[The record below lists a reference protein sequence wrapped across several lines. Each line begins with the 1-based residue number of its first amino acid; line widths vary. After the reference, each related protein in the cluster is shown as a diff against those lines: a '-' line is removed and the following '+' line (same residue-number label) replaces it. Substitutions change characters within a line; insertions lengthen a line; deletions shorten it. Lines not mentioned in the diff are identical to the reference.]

1 MKFGVIG
8 WLKDFA
14 REMDLGLSVMRGVGE
29 PGASGSLERRCEQ
42 DDQDVASSQGGR
54 LTNRGDRSRGG
65 TWFRT
70 ERNGDLSL
78 QDLVRPLKRLGGRL
92 HPGGGRRLAVFALL
106 LAMALWGSVFV
117 ATKEVMG
124 EAGPFT
130 VAASRF
136 AIGFAVLL
144 PLARREGFTAKLMFR
159 PTYLLFGFTGVFL
172 AYGLQNLAL
181 VLTSAGNAALVVAM
195 QPAAIVLMGM
205 LVLRERLP
213 IGRLL
218 GIGLAIGGVMLVSGV
233 AFAGGGSD
241 ALLGNALMAG
251 SVLAYSAYAVQGRS
265 LGANSP
271 AILITAASFATGLM
285 FLLPFVAGEFYL
297 YGVPELGT
305 GSWLVLLYLGISTTA
320 ATFLLW
326 NYALRHLE
334 AGAAGLYFS
343 LIPVT
348 GLTFAVLFGG
358 SVGILE
364 IVGGALAISGVLVG
378 DYLVRHQKPSY
389 PQTEA

>member
-1 MKFGVIG
+1 MKFGVVG
-8 WLKDFA
+8 WLRSFT

-29 PGASGSLERRCEQ
+29 PGASGGP
-42 DDQDVASSQGGR
+42 GGR
-54 LTNRGDRSRGG
+54 CDPDAQGIASGQGRRLPSWGDGSRRG

-78 QDLVRPLKRLGGRL
+78 RDLGRPLKRLGKRL

-130 VAASRF
+130 VAAARF

-144 PLARREGFTAKLMFR
+144 PLARREGFRARLVFS

-181 VLTSAGNAALVVAM
+181 VLTSAGSAALVMAM

-205 LVLRERLP
+205 LILRERLP
-213 IGRLL
+213 TGRLL
-218 GIGLAIGGVMLVSGV
+218 GIGLAIAGVLLVSGV
-233 AFAGGGSD
+233 TFAGGGPD

-251 SVLAYSAYAVQGRS
+251 SILAYGAYATQGRV
-265 LGANSP
+265 LGANQP
-271 AILITAASFATGLM
+271 AVLITAAGFATGLM

-297 YGVPELGT
+297 YGVPKLGV
-305 GSWLVLLYLGISTTA
+305 GSWLVLLYLGVSTTA

-348 GLTFAVLFGG
+348 GLAFAVLLGG
-358 SVGILE
+358 SVGLLE
-364 IVGGALAISGVLVG
+364 IVGGSLAISGVLVG
-378 DYLVRHQKPSY
+378 DYLVRRQKPAY

>member
-1 MKFGVIG
+1 MKFGVVR
-8 WLKDFA
+8 WVKNFT
-14 REMDLGLSVMRGVGE
+14 REMDLGLSIM
-29 PGASGSLERRCEQ
+29 
-42 DDQDVASSQGGR
+42 
-54 LTNRGDRSRGG
+54 RGDRAPGVPARSSIGNRHVSDWGDGSRGD
-65 TWFRT
+65 TWFRKGN
-70 ERNGDLSL
+70 NGDISFR
-78 QDLVRPLKRLGGRL
+78 DLMRPLKRLGGYL
-92 HPGGGRRLAVFALL
+92 HPGGGRRMAVFALL

-130 VAASRF
+130 VAAARF

-144 PLARREGFTAKLMFR
+144 PLAHRQGFRAPLVFS

-181 VLTSAGNAALVVAM
+181 VLTSAGSAALVMAM
-195 QPAAIVLMGM
+195 QPAAVVLMGM

-213 IGRLL
+213 TGRLL
-218 GIGLAIGGVMLVSGV
+218 GVGLAIAGVLLVSSV
-233 AFAGGGSD
+233 AFAGGGAD

-251 SVLAYSAYAVQGRS
+251 SVLAYGAYAAQGRV
-265 LGANSP
+265 LGANHP
-271 AILITAASFATGLM
+271 PILITAASFATGLM
-285 FLLPFVAGEFYL
+285 FLLPFVAGEIYL
-297 YGVPELGT
+297 YGIPKLGT
-305 GSWLVLLYLGISTTA
+305 ESLLVLLYLGVSTTA

-348 GLTFAVLFGG
+348 GLAFAVLFGG

-378 DYLVRHQKPSY
+378 DYLVRKQSPAH